1 MYSKRQIVVEA
12 FGELGLH
19 GHIFDITPDELMS
32 AVRRLDSMVAAWE
45 AKGVRLGYAFSASPA
60 DLDPDDA
67 SGLPD
72 SAVETVSMNLAV
84 ILAPG
89 LGKILQPGTK
99 KAARDGYDV
108 LLWDA
113 ARPKDQQLREMP
125 AGAGNRNR
133 VFTPSPVDRSVS
145 LGDGEAFRIG

>member
-1 MYSKRQIVVEA
+1 MYSKREIIFEA
-12 FGELGLH
+12 FGELGLAYA
-19 GHIFDITPDELMS
+19 FDLTPEEI
-32 AVRRLDSMVAAWE
+32 AAAGRRLDMMIAAWE
-45 AKGVRLGYAFSASPA
+45 AKGVKLGYQFAPTPKAI
-60 DLDPDDA
+60 DPDTP
-67 SGLPD
+67 SGIPD
-72 SAVETVSMNLAV
+72 SAVETVAMNLAV

-89 LGKILQPGTK
+89 MGKILQPSTK

-108 LLWDA
+108 LLWNA

-133 VFTPSPVDRSVS
+133 VFTPPPVDRSVS